1 MTRRKAV
8 PRPNITDK
16 KELPQTETAEGEK
29 RDTDKKG
36 DPGSG
41 PPGSGSGIEWTQELE
56 N

>member
-29 RDTDKKG
+29 HDTDKKG
-36 DPGSG
+36 K
-41 PPGSGSGIEWTQELE
+41 SGSGHHGGGGGVEWVTELE
-56 N
+56 H